1 MSFMRQSLVAVF
13 ILLFVST
20 NALAQR
26 GRGGAAVPAD
36 GGPNGLGALHFRA
49 LGPEGNRVASITG
62 VPGDA
67 MTVYAGAADG
77 GIWKTTDAGISWR
90 PIFDDKDV
98 SAVGALA
105 VAPSSHDTV
114 WAGTGEPWL
123 IRPYYTLGDGVYKSA
138 DAGRTWQHMGLEQ
151 TGHIARIVID
161 PANANTVYVCAI
173 GQAFRAQPDR
183 GVFRTTDGGATWQ
196 QILKV
201 DENTGCSDLAM
212 DPHDSKTLYAGM
224 WQLIIHRY
232 DLHSGGPGSGVFVTH
247 DGGATWSR
255 ISGHGLPAAD
265 HPLGKIAVAVA
276 PSNPNRV
283 YALVQDAPA
292 PGLYRSS
299 DRGETWQLVNQSHL
313 PAERAPYYTRMA
325 VSPDDENLLYFPV
338 VAFTMSR
345 DGGTTVFQAG
355 GGGGGAAGGRGAGA
369 GAAPAGAGAQTGRGR
384 GAGAGAAAGA
394 GAGAGEAAGGG
405 RGRGAVGTEAG
416 PQISAP
422 GGDNHDVWIDPT
434 NANRVLVANDAGVAI
449 SDNRAASYRH
459 FLLPNS
465 QVYHVMA
472 DNAVPY
478 NVMGNIQ
485 DKSSFRGP
493 SRGGGGRGGLGVG
506 NWVGTGGC
514 EDAFA
519 VPDPVESDV
528 VWSGCD
534 NGRVVRMDY
543 RNGMA
548 RDVSP
553 WPITSYGWAPADM
566 KYRWDWIT
574 PIAISPHD
582 HSRVYVGAQVV
593 FMTTNGGQSWKAIS
607 GDLTTNDK
615 SHQGNSG
622 GISSDN
628 LTTFDGATL
637 YAIAESP
644 AKPGVIWTG
653 STDGQVNVTQDA
665 GGHWTNVTKNIPN
678 LPPWG
683 TVWSI
688 APSKYDAATA
698 YVVENLQ
705 HEGIYDA
712 LVYKTSDYGAT
723 WKLISS
729 SVPKGVNSSAH
740 IIVEDPVRKGMLY
753 LGTDNALY
761 VSWDDG
767 GQWMRLR
774 NELPP
779 APVYWMQVQPTF
791 NDLVI
796 GTHGRGV
803 YILDDVTPL
812 RTWDTSQAEDFH
824 LFQPRPAY
832 RFRST
837 SDGRESEPDA
847 HVQGEG
853 AQYGADVNFSLK
865 SATPD
870 VQVSITGPNN
880 TTIRTLTV
888 QGHPGL
894 NRAWWDLRY
903 DNGSTITMQTPPLYE
918 PWAPARRQYAAYG
931 TRIPPA
937 GPIVPP
943 GTYTVRVKAGSN
955 EQTTKLTILPDP
967 KSPGTQQSIEAQVAF
982 SREVLA
988 EIDEVA
994 HMGNALESMRK
1005 QAQDLTAKLAD
1016 DPQKSALVEE
1026 VKKFEASMSTV
1037 EAKMIDLR
1045 NTGRSEDAFRQPVQL
1060 YERISWMIGQMVG
1073 TPGGGSGGGDLGPT
1087 DQQVAVN
1094 NGFKQELAAIAT
1106 EYKQITDRDL
1116 PAIDARLKQSG
1127 VSVTIAPD
1135 K

>member
-1 MSFMRQSLVAVF
+1 MRHFFATVF
-13 ILLFVST
+13 ILLFISAT
-20 NALAQR
+20 ALAQR
-26 GRGGAAVPAD
+26 GRGGFAAPSD
-36 GGPNGLGALHFRA
+36 GGANGLGALHFRA
-49 LGPEGNRVASITG
+49 VGPEGNRVASITG
-62 VPGDA
+62 VPGDP
-67 MTVYAGAADG
+67 MTVYIGAADG
-77 GIWKTTDAGISWR
+77 GIWKTADAGITWR
-90 PIFDDKDV
+90 PIFDDKEV
-98 SAVGALA
+98 SAIGALA
-105 VAPSSHDTV
+105 VAPSAHDTV

-123 IRPYYTLGDGVYKSA
+123 IRPYYTLGDGVYKST
-138 DAGRTWQHMGLEQ
+138 DAGRTWQHVGLDA

-161 PANANTVYVCAI
+161 PANASSVYVCAI
-173 GQAFRAQPDR
+173 GQAFRPQKER
-183 GVFRTTDGGATWQ
+183 GIFHTTDGGTTWQ
-196 QILKV
+196 QVLAV

-212 DPHDSKTLYAGM
+212 DPRDPKTLYAGM

-232 DLHSGGPGSGVFVTH
+232 DLHSGGLGSGVYVTH
-247 DGGATWSR
+247 DGGATWNK
-255 ISGHGLPAAD
+255 ITGHGLPDAD
-265 HPLGKIAVAVA
+265 HALGKTAVAVA
-276 PSNPNRV
+276 QSNPNRV

-292 PGLYRSS
+292 PGLYRSN
-299 DRGETWQLVNQSHL
+299 DRGATWELVNQSHL
-313 PAERAPYYTRMA
+313 PAERASYYTRMA

-369 GAAPAGAGAQTGRGR
+369 GAPA
-384 GAGAGAAAGA
+384 
-394 GAGAGEAAGGG
+394 GG
-405 RGRGAVGTEAG
+405 RGRGAAAEGG

-459 FLLPNS
+459 FLLPIS

-472 DNAVPY
+472 DNAIPY

-493 SRGGGGRGGLGVG
+493 NRGGGGRGGMGVG
-506 NWVGTGGC
+506 NWTGTGGC

-519 VPDPVESDV
+519 VPDPVDSDV

-543 RNGMA
+543 KHGMA
-548 RDVSP
+548 RDVSA

-582 HSRVYVGAQVV
+582 HNRVYVGAQVV
-593 FMTTNGGQSWKAIS
+593 FMTTNAGQSWKVIS
-607 GDLTTNDK
+607 PDLTTNDK

-644 AKPGVIWTG
+644 AKAGVIWTG

-665 GGHWTNVTKNIPN
+665 GAHWTNVTKNMPD

-683 TVWSI
+683 TVWSV
-688 APSKYDAATA
+688 APSKFDAGTA

-712 LVYKTSDYGAT
+712 LVYRTADYGAT

-761 VSWDDG
+761 VTWDDG
-767 GQWMRLR
+767 GHWTRLR
-774 NELPP
+774 NDLPP

-812 RTWDTSQAEDFH
+812 RTWDTSQDEDFH

-832 RFRST
+832 RFRGT
-837 SDGRESEPDA
+837 ADGRESEPDA

-853 AQYGADVNFSLK
+853 AQYGADINFSLK
-865 SATPD
+865 SGTPE
-870 VQVSITGPNN
+870 VQVSIFGPNN
-880 TTIRTLTV
+880 SPIRTLTAA
-888 QGHPGL
+888 GHPGL
-894 NRAWWDLRY
+894 NRVWWDLRY
-903 DNGSTITMQTPPLYE
+903 DQGSTITMQTPPLYE

-943 GTYTVRVKAGSN
+943 GTYTVRVKVGGN
-955 EQTTKLTILPDP
+955 EQATKLTLLPDP

-982 SREVLA
+982 SRAVLA

-994 HMGNALESMRK
+994 RMGNALESMRK
-1005 QAQDLTAKLAD
+1005 QAQDLMAKLAND
-1016 DPQKSALVEE
+1016 SQKSTVLED
-1026 VKKFEASMSTV
+1026 VKKFEATMSRV

-1073 TPGGGSGGGDLGPT
+1073 NPGGGSGGGDLGPT

-1094 NGFKQELAAIAT
+1094 DGFKQELAAIAA
-1106 EYKQITDRDL
+1106 EYTQITEKDA
-1116 PAIDARLKQSG
+1116 PAMNALLKQNG
-1127 VSVTIAPD
+1127 ITVAIAPESRVP
-1135 K
+1135 

>member
-1 MSFMRQSLVAVF
+1 MRQVCASLCLV
-13 ILLFVST
+13 LFVATS
-20 NALAQR
+20 AYAQR
-26 GRGGAAVPAD
+26 GRGNAAVPAD
-36 GGPNGLGALHFRA
+36 GGPNGLGALHFRP

-77 GIWKTTDAGISWR
+77 GIWKTADAGITWR
-90 PIFDDKDV
+90 PVFDDKDV
-98 SAVGALA
+98 SAIGALA
-105 VAPSSHDTV
+105 VAPSAHDTV

-123 IRPYYTLGDGVYKSA
+123 IRPYYTLGDGVYKST
-138 DAGRTWQHMGLEQ
+138 DAGRTWQHMGLDA
-151 TGHIARIVID
+151 TGHIARIVVE
-161 PANANTVYVCAI
+161 PANAASVYVCAI
-173 GQAFRAQPDR
+173 GQAFRPQKER
-183 GVFRTTDGGATWQ
+183 GVFHTSDGGATWE
-196 QILKV
+196 QILAV
-201 DENTGCSDLAM
+201 SNETGCSDLAM
-212 DPHDSKTLYAGM
+212 DPRDPKTLYAGM
-224 WQLIIHRY
+224 WQLAIHRN
-232 DLHSGGPGSGVFVTH
+232 DLHSGGPASGVYVTR
-247 DGGATWSR
+247 DGGLTWNR
-255 ISGHGLPAAD
+255 ISGHGLTAPG
-265 HPLGKIAVAVA
+265 HPIGKIAVAVA
-276 PSNPNRV
+276 PGHPDRV
-283 YALVQDAPA
+283 YALLQDAPA
-292 PGLYRSS
+292 PGLYRSN
-299 DRGETWQLVNQSHL
+299 DRGNTWELVNQSHL
-313 PAERAPYYTRMA
+313 PAERAPYYTRLA
-325 VSPDDENLLYFPV
+325 VSPDDEDLLYFPS

-345 DGGTTVFQAG
+345 DGGKTVFQAG
-355 GGGGGAAGGRGAGA
+355 GRGGPPAGGS
-369 GAAPAGAGAQTGRGR
+369 APA
-384 GAGAGAAAGA
+384 
-394 GAGAGEAAGGG
+394 
-405 RGRGAVGTEAG
+405 
-416 PQISAP
+416 ISAP

-434 NANRVLVANDAGVAI
+434 NANRVLVANDSGIAV

-459 FLLPNS
+459 FMLPIS

-478 NVMGNIQ
+478 NVMGNVQ

-493 SRGGGGRGGLGVG
+493 SRGAGGRGGMGVG

-519 VPDPVESDV
+519 VPDPSEPDV

-543 RNGMA
+543 RHGMA

-582 HSRVYVGAQVV
+582 HNRVYVGAQVV
-593 FMTTNGGQSWKAIS
+593 FTTTNAGQSWKVIS
-607 GDLTTNDK
+607 PDLTTNDK
-615 SHQGNSG
+615 SRQGNSG

-644 AKPGVIWTG
+644 VRAGVIWTG

-665 GGHWTNVTKNIPN
+665 GAHWTNVTAHMPG
-678 LPPWG
+678 LPAWG

-688 APSKYDAATA
+688 APSKFDAGAA

-712 LVYKTSDYGAT
+712 LVYRTHDYGASWT
-723 WKLISS
+723 LISS
-729 SVPKGVNSSAH
+729 GVPKSVNSSAH

-761 VSWDDG
+761 LSWDDG
-767 GQWMRLR
+767 GSWTRLR
-774 NELPP
+774 NDLPP

-812 RTWDTSQAEDFH
+812 RTWDTTRSDAFH
-824 LFQPRPAY
+824 LFPPRPAY
-832 RFRST
+832 RFRGT
-837 SDGRESEPDA
+837 ADARESEPDA
-847 HVQGEG
+847 HVSGES
-853 AQYGADVNFSLK
+853 APYGADINFSLT
-865 SATPD
+865 SASPN
-870 VQVSITGPNN
+870 VEISIAGADNAV
-880 TTIRTLTV
+880 IRTLTAA
-888 QGHPGL
+888 GHAGL
-894 NRAWWDLRY
+894 NRVWWDLRY
-903 DNGSTITMQTPPLYE
+903 DNGSAITMQTPPLYE

-943 GTYTVRVKAGSN
+943 GVYTVRVKAGAN
-955 EQTTKLTILPDP
+955 EQTAKLTVLPDP

-982 SREVLA
+982 TRAVLA
-988 EIDEVA
+988 EIDDVA
-994 HMGNALESMRK
+994 RMGNALESMRK
-1005 QAQDLTAKLAD
+1005 QAQDLAATLAA
-1016 DPQKSALVEE
+1016 DPQKSTLLED
-1026 VKKFEASMSTV
+1026 VKVFESTMSAV

-1073 TPGGGSGGGDLGPT
+1073 AGGSGGGDLGPT

-1094 NGFKQELAAIAT
+1094 NGFKQELAAIAA
-1106 EYKQITDRDL
+1106 EYKKIVDTEL
-1116 PAIDARLKQSG
+1116 PAVNARLKQNG
-1127 VSVTIAPD
+1127 VAVTIAPAARAASGSNQ
-1135 K
+1135 

>member
-1 MSFMRQSLVAVF
+1 
-13 ILLFVST
+13 
-20 NALAQR
+20 
-26 GRGGAAVPAD
+26 
-36 GGPNGLGALHFRA
+36 
-49 LGPEGNRVASITG
+49 
-62 VPGDA
+62 
-67 MTVYAGAADG
+67 
-77 GIWKTTDAGISWR
+77 
-90 PIFDDKDV
+90 
-98 SAVGALA
+98 
-105 VAPSSHDTV
+105 
-114 WAGTGEPWL
+114 
-123 IRPYYTLGDGVYKSA
+123 
-138 DAGRTWQHMGLEQ
+138 
-151 TGHIARIVID
+151 
-161 PANANTVYVCAI
+161 
-173 GQAFRAQPDR
+173 
-183 GVFRTTDGGATWQ
+183 
-196 QILKV
+196 
-201 DENTGCSDLAM
+201 
-212 DPHDSKTLYAGM
+212 M
-224 WQLIIHRY
+224 WELIIHRY
-232 DLHSGGPGSGVFVTH
+232 DLHSGGLGSGVYVTH
-247 DGGATWSR
+247 DGGATWSK
-255 ISGHGLPAAD
+255 ITGHGLPAAD
-265 HPLGKIAVAVA
+265 HALGKTAVAVA
-276 PSNPNRV
+276 PNNPNRV

-299 DRGETWQLVNQSHL
+299 DRGASWQLVNQSHM
-313 PAERAPYYTRMA
+313 PAERASYYTRMA
-325 VSPDDENLLYFPV
+325 VSPDDENLLYFPA

-355 GGGGGAAGGRGAGA
+355 RGGGAGGAGGGRGA
-369 GAAPAGAGAQTGRGR
+369 
-384 GAGAGAAAGA
+384 
-394 GAGAGEAAGGG
+394 EAAGGG
-405 RGRGAVGTEAG
+405 RGRGAGAPEPGAPGGGEGVA
-416 PQISAP
+416 PQGIIAP

-459 FLLPNS
+459 FLLPIS

-472 DNAVPY
+472 DNDVPY

-493 SRGGGGRGGLGVG
+493 SRSAGGRGGGMGVG
-506 NWVGTGGC
+506 NWTGTGGC

-519 VPDPVESDV
+519 VPDPVDPDV

-543 RNGMA
+543 KHGMA
-548 RDVSP
+548 RDVSA

-566 KYRWDWIT
+566 RYRWDWIT

-582 HSRVYVGAQVV
+582 HNRVYVGAQVV
-593 FMTTNGGQSWKAIS
+593 FMTTNGGQSWTVIS
-607 GDLTTNDK
+607 PDLTTNDK

-622 GISSDN
+622 GITSDN
-628 LTTFDGATL
+628 LTTFDGAVL

-644 AKPGVIWTG
+644 AKAGVIWTG

-665 GGHWTNVTKNIPN
+665 GTHWTNVTRNIPN

-683 TVWSI
+683 TVWSV
-688 APSKYDAATA
+688 APSKFDAGTA

-712 LVYKTSDYGAT
+712 LVFKTADYGAT

-740 IIVEDPVRKGMLY
+740 IIVEDPVRQGMLY

-761 VSWDDG
+761 VTWDDG
-767 GQWMRLR
+767 AHWTRVR
-774 NELPP
+774 NDLPP

-812 RTWDTSQAEDFH
+812 RTWDASQTETFH
-824 LFQPRPAY
+824 LFAPRPAY

-837 SDGRESEPDA
+837 ADGRENEPDP
-847 HVQGEG
+847 HVQGENPP
-853 AQYGADVNFSLK
+853 YGADINFSLK
-865 SATPD
+865 SATPG
-870 VQVSITGPNN
+870 VQVSIVGPNN
-880 TTIRTLTV
+880 ATIRTLTV
-888 QGHPGL
+888 AGDPGL
-894 NRAWWDLRY
+894 NRVWWDLRY

-943 GTYTVRVKAGSN
+943 GKYTVRVKAGAT
-955 EQTTKLTILPDP
+955 EQRTSLTVLPDP

-994 HMGNALESMRK
+994 KMGNALESMRK
-1005 QAQDLTAKLAD
+1005 QAQDLMATLAKDA
-1016 DPQKSALVEE
+1016 QKAALLQSVKTFESNMSA
-1026 VKKFEASMSTV
+1026 V

-1094 NGFKQELAAIAT
+1094 NGFKQELAAIAAQYT
-1106 EYKQITDRDL
+1106 QIVDKEVPTM
-1116 PAIDARLKQSG
+1116 DALLKQNG
-1127 VSVTIAPD
+1127 VAVTITAEPHQ
-1135 K
+1135 

>member
-1 MSFMRQSLVAVF
+1 MRRTPIISSAAIALALLASL
-13 ILLFVST
+13 ST
-20 NALAQR
+20 DSLAQR
-26 GRGGAAVPAD
+26 RGGAPAESTD
-36 GGPNGLGALHFRA
+36 GGPNGLGALHFRP

-62 VPGDA
+62 VPGDN

-77 GIWKTTDAGISWR
+77 GIWKTTDAGINWQ

-105 VAPSSHDTV
+105 VAPSAHETV

-123 IRPYYTLGDGVYKSA
+123 IRPYYTLGDGVYKST
-138 DAGRTWQHMGLEQ
+138 DAGRTWQHMGLDA
-151 TGHIARIVID
+151 TGHISRIIVD
-161 PANANTVYVCAI
+161 PRDANSVYVCAI
-173 GQAFRAQPDR
+173 GQAFRPQRER
-183 GVFRTTDGGATWQ
+183 GVFHTTDGGSTWQ
-196 QILKV
+196 QVLAV
-201 DENTGCSDLAM
+201 NDSTGCSDIAM
-212 DPHDSKTLYAGM
+212 DPADSKTLYAGM
-224 WQLIIHRY
+224 WQLIIHRG
-232 DLHSGGPGSGVFVTH
+232 DLHSGGLGSGVYVSH
-247 DGGATWSR
+247 DAGATWSK
-255 ISGHGLPAAD
+255 ITSHGLPAAD
-265 HPLGKIAVAVA
+265 HALGKTAVAVA

-283 YALVQDAPA
+283 YALIQDAPA
-292 PGLYRSS
+292 PGLYRSN
-299 DRGETWQLVNQSHL
+299 DRGATWELVNQSHM

-325 VSPDDENLLYFPV
+325 VSPDDENLLYFPS

-355 GGGGGAAGGRGAGA
+355 GGGGR
-369 GAAPAGAGAQTGRGR
+369 
-384 GAGAGAAAGA
+384 
-394 GAGAGEAAGGG
+394 GGG
-405 RGRGAVGTEAG
+405 GGGIV
-416 PQISAP
+416 AP

-459 FLLPNS
+459 FLLPIS

-472 DNAVPY
+472 DNAIPY

-493 SRGGGGRGGLGVG
+493 NRGGGGRGGGFGVN
-506 NWVGTGGC
+506 NWTGTGGC

-519 VPDPVESDV
+519 VPDPVDSDI

-534 NGRVVRMDY
+534 NGRLVRMDY
-543 RNGMA
+543 KHGMA
-548 RDVSP
+548 RDVSA

-574 PIAISPHD
+574 PLTISPHD
-582 HSRVYVGAQVV
+582 HNRVYVGAQVV

-607 GDLTTNDK
+607 PDLTTNDK

-622 GISSDN
+622 GITSDN
-628 LTTFDGATL
+628 LTTFDGAVL

-644 AKPGVIWTG
+644 AKAGVIWTG

-665 GGHWTNVTKNIPN
+665 GLHWANVTKNIPN

-688 APSKYDAATA
+688 APSEFDAGTA

-705 HEGIYDA
+705 HQGIYDA
-712 LVYKTSDYGAT
+712 LVYKTTDYGAT
-723 WKLISS
+723 WKLITGSI
-729 SVPKGVNSSAH
+729 PKSVNSSAH

-761 VSWDDG
+761 VTWNDG
-767 GQWMRLR
+767 GSWTRLR
-774 NELPP
+774 NNLPP
-779 APVYWMQVQPTF
+779 APVYWMQVQPRF

-812 RTWDTSQAEDFH
+812 RTWDTAQAEDFH
-824 LFQPRPAY
+824 LFVPRPAY
-832 RFRST
+832 RFRGT
-837 SDGRESEPDA
+837 ADARESEPDA
-847 HVQGEG
+847 HVQGENPP
-853 AQYGADVNFSLK
+853 YGADIDFSLK
-865 SATPD
+865 NATPN
-870 VQVSITGPNN
+870 VEVSVVGTDGKP
-880 TTIRTLTV
+880 IRTLTV
-888 QGHPGL
+888 AGHSGL
-894 NRAWWDLRY
+894 NRVWWDLRY
-903 DNGSTITMQTPPLYE
+903 ESGSTITMQTPPLYE

-943 GTYTVRVKAGSN
+943 GTYTVRVKAGG
-955 EQTTKLTILPDP
+955 QQKTAQLTVLPDP
-967 KSPGTQQSIEAQVAF
+967 KSPGTQQSIQAQVAF

-994 HMGNALESMRK
+994 KMGNALESMRK
-1005 QAQDLTAKLAD
+1005 QAQDLTASLAKD
-1016 DPQKSALVEE
+1016 ASKSAVVDRL
-1026 VKKFEASMSTV
+1026 KSFESSMSTI

-1060 YERISWMIGQMVG
+1060 YEKISWMIGPMVG
-1073 TPGGGSGGGDLGPT
+1073 NPGSGSGGGDLGPT
-1087 DQQVAVN
+1087 AQQVAVN
-1094 NGFKQELAAIAT
+1094 AEFKQQLAAIAAQYKKLVDT
-1106 EYKQITDRDL
+1106 EE
-1116 PAIDARLKQSG
+1116 PAINALLKQNG
-1127 VSVTIAPD
+1127 IATTIASETRVIP
-1135 K
+1135 

>member
-1 MSFMRQSLVAVF
+1 MRLFLVG
-13 ILLFVST
+13 LFVLVFAT
-20 NALAQR
+20 GTARAQR
-26 GRGGAAVPAD
+26 RGSAPTAPAD
-36 GGPNGLGALHFRA
+36 GGANGLGALHFRP

-62 VPGDA
+62 VPGDP
-67 MTVYAGAADG
+67 MTVYIGAADG
-77 GIWKTTDAGISWR
+77 GIWKTSDAGINWR

-105 VAPSSHDTV
+105 VAPSAHETV

-123 IRPYYTLGDGVYKSA
+123 IRPYYTLGDGVYKSS
-138 DAGRTWQHMGLEQ
+138 DAGRTWKHMGLPA
-151 TGHIARIVID
+151 TGHIGRIVID
-161 PANANTVYVCAI
+161 PRDANSVYVCAI
-173 GQAFRAQPDR
+173 GQAFRTQSER
-183 GVFRTTDGGATWQ
+183 GVFHSSDGGATWQ
-196 QILKV
+196 HILAV
-201 DENTGCSDLAM
+201 DESTGCSDLAM
-212 DPHDSKTLYAGM
+212 DPRDSKTLYAGM

-232 DLHSGGPGSGVFVTH
+232 DLHSGGLGSGVYVTR
-247 DGGATWSR
+247 DGGATWNK
-255 ISGHGLPAAD
+255 ITGHGLPAAD
-265 HPLGKIAVAVA
+265 HALGKTAVAVA
-276 PSNPNRV
+276 QSNPNRV

-292 PGLYRSS
+292 PGLYRSN

-313 PAERAPYYTRMA
+313 PAERASYYTRMA
-325 VSPDDENLLYFPV
+325 VSPDDENLLYFPS

-355 GGGGGAAGGRGAGA
+355 GGAAG
-369 GAAPAGAGAQTGRGR
+369 GRGR
-384 GAGAGAAAGA
+384 GAGPAEGGAPPPPSAVANAAP
-394 GAGAGEAAGGG
+394 
-405 RGRGAVGTEAG
+405 
-416 PQISAP
+416 PQGISAP

-459 FLLPNS
+459 FLLPIS

-478 NVMGNIQ
+478 HVMGNIQ

-493 SRGGGGRGGLGVG
+493 NRGGGGRGGAMGVS
-506 NWVGTGGC
+506 NFTGTGGC

-519 VPDPVESDV
+519 VPDPVDADV

-543 RNGMA
+543 KHGMA

-582 HSRVYVGAQVV
+582 HNRVYVGAQVV
-593 FMTTNGGQSWKAIS
+593 FITTDAGQSWRVIS
-607 GDLTTNDK
+607 PDLTTNDK

-622 GISSDN
+622 GITSDN

-644 AKPGVIWTG
+644 LKAGVIWTG
-653 STDGQVNVTQDA
+653 STDGQVNVTQD
-665 GGHWTNVTKNIPN
+665 GGAHWTNVTKNIPN

-683 TVWSI
+683 TVWSV
-688 APSKYDAATA
+688 APSRFDAGAA

-705 HEGIYDA
+705 HEGVYDA
-712 LVYKTSDYGAT
+712 LVYRTSDYGAT
-723 WKLISS
+723 WRLITS

-753 LGTDNALY
+753 LGTDNAVY
-761 VSWDDG
+761 ITWDDG
-767 GQWMRLR
+767 EHWMHLR
-774 NELPP
+774 NDLPP

-812 RTWDTSQAEDFH
+812 RTWGTSQSEDFH
-824 LFQPRPAY
+824 LYEPRAAY

-837 SDGRESEPDA
+837 ADARESEPDP
-847 HVQGEG
+847 HVIGENPP
-853 AQYGADVNFSLK
+853 YGADINFSLK

-870 VQVSITGPNN
+870 VQVSIVGPDNAAV
-880 TTIRTLTV
+880 RTLTV
-888 QGHPGL
+888 AGHPGL
-894 NRAWWDLRY
+894 NRVWWDLRY
-903 DNGSTITMQTPPLYE
+903 DSGSTITMQTPPLYE

-943 GTYTVRVKAGSN
+943 GMYAVHVKAGST
-955 EQTTKLTILPDP
+955 ERSAPLTVLPDP

-994 HMGNALESMRK
+994 RMGNALESMRK
-1005 QAQDLTAKLAD
+1005 QAQDLMALLEK
-1016 DPQKSALVEE
+1016 DPQKAALLQQVKTFESNMSA
-1026 VKKFEASMSTV
+1026 V

-1073 TPGGGSGGGDLGPT
+1073 TPGGGSGGGDFGPT

-1094 NGFKQELAAIAT
+1094 NGFKQELAAIADQY
-1106 EYKQITDRDL
+1106 ERMTDKDL
-1116 PAIDARLKQSG
+1116 PAMNALLKQNG
-1127 VSVTIAPD
+1127 VGVIITAESRPPATPH
-1135 K
+1135 

>member
-1 MSFMRQSLVAVF
+1 MRHFLISLVL
-13 ILLFVST
+13 LLFAIGS
-20 NALAQR
+20 AHAQR
-26 GRGGAAVPAD
+26 GRGGLAAPAD
-36 GGPNGLGALHFRA
+36 GGPSGLGALHFRP

-62 VPGDA
+62 VPGDPL
-67 MTVYAGAADG
+67 TVYIGAADG
-77 GIWKTTDAGISWR
+77 GIWKTSDAGINWR

-105 VAPSSHDTV
+105 VAPSAHETV

-123 IRPYYTLGDGVYKSA
+123 IRPYYTLGDGVYKST
-138 DAGRTWQHMGLEQ
+138 DAGRTWQHMGLDA
-151 TGHIARIVID
+151 TGHIARIVVD
-161 PANANTVYVCAI
+161 PRDANSVYVCAI
-173 GQAFRAQPDR
+173 GQAFRTQRER
-183 GVFRTTDGGATWQ
+183 GVFHTSDGGSTWQ
-196 QILKV
+196 QVLAV
-201 DENTGCSDLAM
+201 NERTGCSDLAM
-212 DPHDSKTLYAGM
+212 DSKDPGTLYAGM
-224 WQLIIHRY
+224 WELIVHRY
-232 DLHSGGPGSGVFVTH
+232 DLHSGGPGSGVYVTR
-247 DGGATWSR
+247 DGGATWNK
-255 ISGHGLPAAD
+255 ITGHGLPAAD
-265 HPLGKIAVAVA
+265 HPLGKIAVAVSQ
-276 PSNPNRV
+276 SNPNRV

-325 VSPDDENLLYFPV
+325 VSPDDENLLYFPS

-355 GGGGGAAGGRGAGA
+355 GGGGGGAAG
-369 GAAPAGAGAQTGRGR
+369 
-384 GAGAGAAAGA
+384 
-394 GAGAGEAAGGG
+394 GGG
-405 RGRGAVGTEAG
+405 RGRGAVPVEGAAPPGTTPAAPSQG
-416 PQISAP
+416 FSAP

-434 NANRVLVANDAGVAI
+434 NAQRVLVANDAGVAI

-459 FLLPNS
+459 FLLPIS

-485 DKSSFRGP
+485 DKSSFRG
-493 SRGGGGRGGLGVG
+493 SNRGGGGRGGMGVG

-519 VPDPVESDV
+519 VPDPVDSDI

-543 RNGMA
+543 KHGMA
-548 RDVSP
+548 RDVSA

-582 HSRVYVGAQVV
+582 HNRVYVGAQVV
-593 FMTTNGGQSWKAIS
+593 FMTTNGGQSWKVIS
-607 GDLTTNDK
+607 PDLTTNDK
-615 SHQGNSG
+615 SHEGNSG
-622 GISSDN
+622 GITSDN

-644 AKPGVIWTG
+644 VRAGVIWTG
-653 STDGQVNVTQDA
+653 STDGQVNVTQD
-665 GGHWTNVTKNIPN
+665 GGAHWANVTKNMPN

-683 TVWSI
+683 TIWSV
-688 APSKYDAATA
+688 APSKFDAGAA
-698 YVVENLQ
+698 YVVDNLQ
-705 HEGIYDA
+705 HEGVYDA
-712 LVYKTSDYGAT
+712 LVFKTADYGAT

-729 SVPKGVNSSAH
+729 SVPKSVNSSAH

-761 VSWDDG
+761 VTWDDG
-767 GQWMRLR
+767 AHWTRLR
-774 NELPP
+774 NDLPP

-803 YILDDVTPL
+803 YILDDVTAL
-812 RTWDTSQAEDFH
+812 RSWDASQSEDVH
-824 LFQPRPAY
+824 LFAPRPAY
-832 RFRST
+832 RFRAT
-837 SDGRESEPDA
+837 ADGRESEPDA
-847 HVQGEG
+847 HVQGES
-853 AQYGADVNFSLK
+853 APYGADVDFSLK

-880 TTIRTLTV
+880 AAVRTLTV
-888 QGHPGL
+888 AGHPGL
-894 NRAWWDLRY
+894 NRVWWDLRY
-903 DNGSTITMQTPPLYE
+903 ESGSTITMQTPPLYE

-943 GTYTVRVKAGSN
+943 GPYTVRVKAGAVERTAS
-955 EQTTKLTILPDP
+955 LTVLPDP

-982 SREVLA
+982 SRGVLA
-988 EIDEVA
+988 EIDDVA
-994 HMGNALESMRK
+994 KMGNALESMRK
-1005 QAQDLTAKLAD
+1005 QSEDLMASLAK
-1016 DPQKSALVEE
+1016 DPQKSTVLES
-1026 VKKFEASMSTV
+1026 VKTFESKLSAV

-1094 NGFKQELAAIAT
+1094 EGFKQELAAIAT
-1106 EYKQITDRDL
+1106 QYRRIADTDV
-1116 PAIDARLKQSG
+1116 PAMNALLKQNG
-1127 VSVTIAPD
+1127 VPVTVAVD
-1135 K
+1135 R

>member
-1 MSFMRQSLVAVF
+1 MRHALVTLF
-13 ILLFVST
+13 IVVFVST
-20 NALAQR
+20 IAHAQR
-26 GRGGAAVPAD
+26 RGGAPAAPSD
-36 GGPNGLGALHFRA
+36 GGANGLGALHFRP

-62 VPGDA
+62 VPGDP
-67 MTVYAGAADG
+67 MIVYIGAADG
-77 GIWKTTDAGISWR
+77 GIWKTVDAGITWQ

-105 VAPSSHDTV
+105 VAPSAHETV

-123 IRPYYTLGDGVYKSA
+123 IRPYYTLGDGVYKST
-138 DAGRTWQHMGLEQ
+138 DAGRTWRHMGLDA
-151 TGHIARIVID
+151 TGHVARILID
-161 PANANTVYVCAI
+161 SANANSVYVCAI
-173 GQAFRAQPDR
+173 GQTFRAQAER
-183 GVFRTTDGGATWQ
+183 GVFHTTDGGTTWQ
-196 QILKV
+196 HVLAV

-212 DPHDSKTLYAGM
+212 DPRDSKTLYAGM
-224 WQLIIHRY
+224 WQLIVHRS
-232 DLHSGGPGSGVFVTH
+232 DLHSGGPGSGVYVTH
-247 DGGATWSR
+247 DGGATWSK
-255 ISGHGLPAAD
+255 ITGHGLPEAD
-265 HPLGKIAVAVA
+265 HELGKTAVAVA
-276 PSNPNRV
+276 PGNPNRV

-292 PGLYRSS
+292 PGLYRSN
-299 DRGETWQLVNQSHL
+299 DRGATWQLVNQSHM
-313 PAERAPYYTRMA
+313 PAERASYYTRMA
-325 VSPDDENLLYFPV
+325 VSPDDENLLYFPA

-355 GGGGGAAGGRGAGA
+355 GGG
-369 GAAPAGAGAQTGRGR
+369 
-384 GAGAGAAAGA
+384 
-394 GAGAGEAAGGG
+394 AGGG
-405 RGRGAVGTEAG
+405 RGTGGGGRGAAAAEGG
-416 PQISAP
+416 PTIAAP

-459 FLLPNS
+459 FLLPIS

-493 SRGGGGRGGLGVG
+493 NRGGGGRGGGMGVG
-506 NWVGTGGC
+506 NWMGTGGC

-519 VPDPVESDV
+519 VPDPTNEDV

-543 RNGMA
+543 KNGMA
-548 RDVSP
+548 RDVSA

-582 HSRVYVGAQVV
+582 HNRVYVGAQVV
-593 FMTTNGGQSWKAIS
+593 FMTTNGGQSWRVIS
-607 GDLTTNDK
+607 PDLTTNDK

-622 GISSDN
+622 GITSDN

-644 AKPGVIWTG
+644 AKAGVIWTG
-653 STDGQVNVTQDA
+653 STDGQVNVTQD
-665 GGHWTNVTKNIPN
+665 GGAHWTNVTKNIPN
-678 LPPWG
+678 LKPWG
-683 TVWSI
+683 TVWSV
-688 APSKYDAATA
+688 APSKFDAGIA

-712 LVYKTSDYGAT
+712 LVYKTADYGAT

-729 SVPKGVNSSAH
+729 DVPKGVNSSAH

-761 VSWDDG
+761 ITWDDG
-767 GQWMRLR
+767 GHWTHLR
-774 NELPP
+774 NDLPP

-812 RTWDTSQAEDFH
+812 RTWDASQSTEFH
-824 LFQPRPAY
+824 LFAPRPTY

-837 SDGRESEPDA
+837 ADARESEPDA
-847 HVQGEG
+847 HVVGEG
-853 AQYGADVNFSLK
+853 APYGADINFSLK
-865 SATPD
+865 SATTD
-870 VQVSITGPNN
+870 VHVSIAGPNN
-880 TTIRTLTV
+880 TTIRTLKV
-888 QGHPGL
+888 EGHAGL
-894 NRAWWDLRY
+894 NRVWWDLRY
-903 DNGSTITMQTPPLYE
+903 DSGSTITMQTPPLYE

-943 GTYTVRVKAGSN
+943 DTYTVRVKAGAT
-955 EQTTKLTILPDP
+955 EQTTRLTVLPDP

-982 SREVLA
+982 SREVLG
-988 EIDEVA
+988 EIDDVA
-994 HMGNALESMRK
+994 RMGNALEAMRK
-1005 QAQDLTAKLAD
+1005 QSQDLMAKLAD
-1016 DPQKSALVEE
+1016 DGHKTAVLPAVKTFESNMSA
-1026 VKKFEASMSTV
+1026 V

-1045 NTGRSEDAFRQPVQL
+1045 NTGRGEDAFRQPVQL

-1094 NGFKQELAAIAT
+1094 NGFKQELAALAAA
-1106 EYKQITDRDL
+1106 YKQITDKDV
-1116 PAIDARLKQSG
+1116 PAINALLKQNG
-1127 VSVTIAPD
+1127 VAVVIAPGSGEP
-1135 K
+1135 

>member
-1 MSFMRQSLVAVF
+1 MRHVLVTVF
-13 ILLFVST
+13 ILVFVST
-20 NALAQR
+20 SAHAQR
-26 GRGGAAVPAD
+26 RGGAPQAPPD
-36 GGPNGLGALHFRA
+36 GGANGLGALHFRP
-49 LGPEGNRVASITG
+49 LGPEGNRVASVTG
-62 VPGDA
+62 VPGDP
-67 MTVYAGAADG
+67 MTVYIGAADG
-77 GIWKTTDAGISWR
+77 GIWKTTDAGINWQ

-105 VAPSSHDTV
+105 VAPSAHETL

-123 IRPYYTLGDGVYKSA
+123 IRPYYTLGDGVYKST
-138 DAGRTWQHMGLEQ
+138 DSGRTWRHMGLDA

-161 PANANTVYVCAI
+161 SANANSVYVCAI
-173 GQAFRAQPDR
+173 GQAFRTQRER
-183 GVFRTTDGGATWQ
+183 GVFHTTDGGTTWQ
-196 QILKV
+196 HVLAV

-212 DPHDSKTLYAGM
+212 DPRDSKTLYAGM

-232 DLHSGGPGSGVFVTH
+232 DLHSGGPGSGVYVTH
-247 DGGATWSR
+247 DGGTTWSK
-255 ISGHGLPAAD
+255 ITGHGLPAAD
-265 HPLGKIAVAVA
+265 HALGKTAVAVA

-292 PGLYRSS
+292 PGLYRSN
-299 DRGETWQLVNQSHL
+299 DRGGTWQLVNQSHL
-313 PAERAPYYTRMA
+313 PAERASYYTRMA
-325 VSPDDENLLYFPV
+325 VSPDDENLLYFPS

-355 GGGGGAAGGRGAGA
+355 GGGAGGG
-369 GAAPAGAGAQTGRGR
+369 GRGR
-384 GAGAGAAAGA
+384 GAGAA
-394 GAGAGEAAGGG
+394 EGGPS
-405 RGRGAVGTEAG
+405 V
-416 PQISAP
+416 SAP

-459 FLLPNS
+459 FLLPIS

-478 NVMGNIQ
+478 SVMGNIQ
-485 DKSSFRGP
+485 DKSSFRGTN
-493 SRGGGGRGGLGVG
+493 RGGGGRGGGMGVG
-506 NWVGTGGC
+506 NWMGTGGC

-519 VPDPVESDV
+519 VPDPVDADV

-543 RNGMA
+543 KNGMA
-548 RDVSP
+548 RDVSA
-553 WPITSYGWAPADM
+553 WPITSYGWAPGAM

-582 HSRVYVGAQVV
+582 HNRVYVGAQVV
-593 FMTTNGGQSWKAIS
+593 FMTTNGGQSWNVIS
-607 GDLTTNDK
+607 PDLTTNDK

-622 GISSDN
+622 GITSDN

-644 AKPGVIWTG
+644 AKAGVIWTG

-665 GGHWTNVTKNIPN
+665 GAHWTNVTKNIPN

-683 TVWSI
+683 TVWSV
-688 APSKYDAATA
+688 APSKFDAGTA

-712 LVYKTSDYGAT
+712 LVYKTADYGAT
-723 WKLISS
+723 WKLIASD
-729 SVPKGVNSSAH
+729 VPKGVNSSAH

-761 VSWDDG
+761 VTWDDG
-767 GQWMRLR
+767 GHWTHLR
-774 NELPP
+774 NDLPP

-791 NDLVI
+791 NDLVV

-812 RTWDTSQAEDFH
+812 RTWDASQSEDFH
-824 LFQPRPAY
+824 LFAPRPAY

-837 SDGRESEPDA
+837 ADGRESEPDP
-847 HVQGEG
+847 HVVGES
-853 AQYGADVNFSLK
+853 APYGADINFSLK
-865 SATPD
+865 SGTPD
-870 VQVSITGPNN
+870 VHVSIAGPNA
-880 TTIRTLTV
+880 TIRTLTV
-888 QGHPGL
+888 AGHAGL
-894 NRAWWDLRY
+894 NRMWWDLRY

-943 GTYTVRVKAGSN
+943 GTYTVRVKAGAN
-955 EQTTKLTILPDP
+955 EQTTRLTVLPDP
-967 KSPGTQQSIEAQVAF
+967 KSPGSQQSIEAQVAF
-982 SREVLA
+982 SREVLG

-994 HMGNALESMRK
+994 RMGNALEAMRK
-1005 QAQDLTAKLAD
+1005 QSQDLLAKLAD
-1016 DPQKSALVEE
+1016 DAHKTAVLQAVKTFESNMSA
-1026 VKKFEASMSTV
+1026 V

-1094 NGFKQELAAIAT
+1094 NGFKQELAAIAA
-1106 EYKQITDRDL
+1106 EYKQITDKDL
-1116 PAIDARLKQSG
+1116 PAMNALLQQN
-1127 VSVTIAPD
+1127 SVAVVIAPGSGEP
-1135 K
+1135 

>member
-1 MSFMRQSLVAVF
+1 MRPVLISL
-13 ILLFVST
+13 ILLLFTSV
-20 NALAQR
+20 NAHAQR
-26 GRGGAAVPAD
+26 GRGAPAAPAD
-36 GGPNGLGALHFRA
+36 GGPNGLGALHFRP

-62 VPGDA
+62 VPGDP
-67 MTVYAGAADG
+67 MTVYIGAADG
-77 GIWKTTDAGISWR
+77 GIWKTSDAGINWR

-105 VAPSSHDTV
+105 VAQSAHETV

-123 IRPYYTLGDGVYKSA
+123 IRPYYTLGDGVYKST
-138 DAGRTWQHMGLEQ
+138 DAGRTWQHMGLDA
-151 TGHIARIVID
+151 TGHIARIIID
-161 PANANTVYVCAI
+161 PRDANSVYVCAI
-173 GQAFRAQPDR
+173 GQAFRTQRER
-183 GVFRTTDGGATWQ
+183 GVFHTSDGGATWQ
-196 QILKV
+196 HVLAV
-201 DENTGCSDLAM
+201 NERTGCSDLAIDSK
-212 DPHDSKTLYAGM
+212 DPKTLYAGM
-224 WQLIIHRY
+224 WELIVHRY
-232 DLHSGGPGSGVFVTH
+232 DLHSGGPGSGVYVTH
-247 DGGATWSR
+247 DGGATWSK
-255 ISGHGLPAAD
+255 ITGHGLPAAD
-265 HPLGKIAVAVA
+265 HALGKIAVAVSQ
-276 PSNPNRV
+276 SNPNRV

-325 VSPDDENLLYFPV
+325 VSPDDENLLYFPS

-355 GGGGGAAGGRGAGA
+355 
-369 GAAPAGAGAQTGRGR
+369 
-384 GAGAGAAAGA
+384 
-394 GAGAGEAAGGG
+394 AGGG
-405 RGRGAVGTEAG
+405 RGAAGAQGGRGLPPGASAQSGRGAG
-416 PQISAP
+416 PGEGVPPPPPSAAINAAPPQGISAP

-434 NANRVLVANDAGVAI
+434 NANRVLVANDSGVAI

-459 FLLPNS
+459 FMLPIS

-493 SRGGGGRGGLGVG
+493 SRGGGGRGGMGVG

-519 VPDPVESDV
+519 VPDPVDPDV

-543 RNGMA
+543 KHGMA
-548 RDVSP
+548 RDVSA

-574 PIAISPHD
+574 PIAISPHE
-582 HSRVYVGAQVV
+582 HNRVYVGAQVV
-593 FMTTNGGQSWKAIS
+593 FMTTNGGQSWKTIS
-607 GDLTTNDK
+607 PDLTTNDK

-622 GISSDN
+622 GITSDN

-644 AKPGVIWTG
+644 AKAGVIWTG
-653 STDGQVNVTQDA
+653 STDGQVNVTRDA
-665 GGHWTNVTKNIPN
+665 GEHWTNVTKNIPN

-688 APSKYDAATA
+688 APSKFDAATA

-705 HEGIYDA
+705 HEGLYDA
-712 LVYKTSDYGAT
+712 LVYKTADYGAT
-723 WKLISS
+723 WTLISS
-729 SVPKGVNSSAH
+729 SLPKGVNSSAH

-761 VSWDDG
+761 VTWDDG
-767 GQWMRLR
+767 ARWTRLR
-774 NELPP
+774 NDLPP

-803 YILDDVTPL
+803 YILDDVTSL
-812 RTWDTSQAEDFH
+812 RTWDTSQSEEFH
-824 LFQPRPAY
+824 LFAPRPAY

-837 SDGRESEPDA
+837 ADGRESEPDA
-847 HVQGEG
+847 HVQGENPP
-853 AQYGADVNFSLK
+853 YGADVDFSLK
-865 SATPD
+865 SATPN
-870 VQVSITGPNN
+870 VQVSIVGPNN
-880 TTIRTLTV
+880 AMIRTLSV
-888 QGHPGL
+888 AGHPGL
-894 NRAWWDLRY
+894 NRVWWDLRY

-918 PWAPARRQYAAYG
+918 PWAPARRNYAAYG

-943 GTYTVRVKAGSN
+943 GKYTIRVKAGAA
-955 EQTTKLTILPDP
+955 EQTTTLTVLPDP

-982 SREVLA
+982 SRDVLA

-994 HMGNALESMRK
+994 KMGNALESMRK
-1005 QAQDLTAKLAD
+1005 QSQDLMSSLAND
-1016 DPQKSALVEE
+1016 AQKTSLLQSVKTFESNLSA
-1026 VKKFEASMSTV
+1026 V

-1106 EYKQITDRDL
+1106 QYRQIADKDV
-1116 PAIDARLKQSG
+1116 PAMNALLKQNG
-1127 VSVTIAPD
+1127 VAATITAER
-1135 K
+1135 

>member
-1 MSFMRQSLVAVF
+1 MRQFLAS
-13 ILLFVST
+13 LFVLVFVGAGV
-20 NALAQR
+20 NAQR
-26 GRGGAAVPAD
+26 RGGGPPASAD
-36 GGPNGLGALHFRA
+36 GGANGLDELHFRP

-62 VPGDA
+62 VPGDST
-67 MTVYAGAADG
+67 TVYIGAADG
-77 GIWKTTDAGISWR
+77 GIWKTSDAGINWR

-105 VAPSSHDTV
+105 VAPTAHETV
-114 WAGTGEPWL
+114 WAGMGEPWL
-123 IRPYYTLGDGVYKSA
+123 IRPYYTLGDGVYKST
-138 DAGRTWQHMGLEQ
+138 DAGRTWQHMGLDA

-161 PANANTVYVCAI
+161 PRDATSVYVCAI
-173 GQAFRAQPDR
+173 GQAFRPQHER
-183 GVFRTTDGGATWQ
+183 GVFHTPDGGATWQ
-196 QILKV
+196 QVLTV
-201 DENTGCSDLAM
+201 NDDTGCSDLAM
-212 DPHDSKTLYAGM
+212 DPSDSKTLYAGM
-224 WQLIIHRY
+224 WQLIIHRN
-232 DLHSGGPGSGVFVTH
+232 DLHSGGLGSGVYVTH
-247 DGGATWSR
+247 DAGATWNKLT
-255 ISGHGLPAAD
+255 GHGLPAAD
-265 HPLGKIAVAVA
+265 HALGKTAVAVA

-299 DRGETWQLVNQSHL
+299 DRGATWELVNQSHL
-313 PAERAPYYTRMA
+313 PAERSSYYTRMA
-325 VSPDDENLLYFPV
+325 VSPDDENLLYFPSV
-338 VAFTMSR
+338 TFTMSR
-345 DGGTTVFQAG
+345 DGGTTVFAAG
-355 GGGGGAAGGRGAGA
+355 GGGG
-369 GAAPAGAGAQTGRGR
+369 
-384 GAGAGAAAGA
+384 
-394 GAGAGEAAGGG
+394 AAGGG
-405 RGRGAVGTEAG
+405 RGRGAGAAEAG
-416 PQISAP
+416 APAPGVPTAPTAAPPQPISAP

-434 NANRVLVANDAGVAI
+434 NANRVLVANDAGVEV

-459 FLLPNS
+459 FLLPIS

-472 DNAVPY
+472 DSAVPY

-493 SRGGGGRGGLGVG
+493 SRTGGGRGGMGVG
-506 NWVGTGGC
+506 NWTGTGGC

-519 VPDPVESDV
+519 IPDPVDPDV

-543 RNGMA
+543 KHGMA
-548 RDVSP
+548 RDVSA

-566 KYRWDWIT
+566 KYRWDWVT

-582 HSRVYVGAQVV
+582 HNRVYVGAQVV
-593 FMTTNGGQSWKAIS
+593 FMTTNGGQSWKVIS
-607 GDLTTNDK
+607 PDLTTDDK
-615 SHQGNSG
+615 SRQGNSG
-622 GISSDN
+622 GLSSDN

-644 AKPGVIWTG
+644 MKAGVIWTG

-665 GGHWTNVTKNIPN
+665 GAHWTNVTKNIPS
-678 LPPWG
+678 LPKWG

-688 APSKYDAATA
+688 APSKYDAGTA
-698 YVVENLQ
+698 YVVVNLQ

-712 LVYKTSDYGAT
+712 LAFKTSDYGVT
-723 WKLISS
+723 WTLISS
-729 SVPKGVNSSAH
+729 SVPKSVNSSAH
-740 IIVEDPVRKGMLY
+740 IIVEDPVRRGMLY

-761 VSWDDG
+761 VTWDDG
-767 GQWMRLR
+767 QHWTHLR
-774 NELPP
+774 NDLPP

-812 RTWDTSQAEDFH
+812 RTWDASHMDAFH
-824 LFQPRPAY
+824 LFSPRPAY

-837 SDGRESEPDA
+837 ADGRESEPDP
-847 HVQGEG
+847 HVTGENPP
-853 AQYGADVNFSLK
+853 YGADINFSLT
-865 SATPD
+865 SATPG
-870 VQVSITGPNN
+870 VELSIVGPNN
-880 TTIRTLTV
+880 AIIRTLTV
-888 QGHPGL
+888 AGHPGL
-894 NRAWWDLRY
+894 NRVWWDLRY
-903 DNGSTITMQTPPLYE
+903 DNGSAITMQTPPLYE

-943 GTYTVRVKAGSN
+943 GAYTVRVKAGST
-955 EQTTKLTILPDP
+955 EQTTSLTVLPDP
-967 KSPGTQQSIEAQVAF
+967 KSPGTAQSVEAQVAF

-994 HMGNALESMRK
+994 RMGNALESMRK
-1005 QAQDLTAKLAD
+1005 QAQDLMATLAND
-1016 DPQKSALVEE
+1016 APKAALLQSVKTFESGLSA
-1026 VKKFEASMSTV
+1026 V

-1073 TPGGGSGGGDLGPT
+1073 TPGSGSGGGDLGPT

-1094 NGFKQELAAIAT
+1094 NGFKVELAAISAQ
-1106 EYKQITDRDL
+1106 YKQIADTDV
-1116 PAIDARLKQSG
+1116 PAMNALLKQNG
-1127 VSVTIAPD
+1127 LAVTITPQGRLP
-1135 K
+1135 

>member
-1 MSFMRQSLVAVF
+1 MRRVLISLVLLL
-13 ILLFVST
+13 ILTASGF
-20 NALAQR
+20 AQR
-26 GRGGAAVPAD
+26 RGGGPPVPAD
-36 GGPNGLGALHFRA
+36 GGANGLGALHFRA

-62 VPGDA
+62 VPGDSQ
-67 MTVYAGAADG
+67 TVYIGAADG
-77 GIWKTTDAGISWR
+77 GIWKTADAGITWR

-105 VAPSSHDTV
+105 VAPTAHDTV

-123 IRPYYTLGDGVYKSA
+123 IRPYYTLGDGVYKST
-138 DAGRTWQHMGLEQ
+138 DAGRTWQHMGLDA

-161 PANANTVYVCAI
+161 PRDANSVYVCAI
-173 GQAFRAQPDR
+173 GQAFRPQHER
-183 GVFRTTDGGATWQ
+183 GIFHTTDGGATWKQ
-196 QILKV
+196 VLAV

-212 DPHDSKTLYAGM
+212 DPGDVKTLYAGM
-224 WQLIIHRY
+224 WQLSIHRY
-232 DLHSGGPGSGVFVTH
+232 DLHSGGLGSGVYVTH
-247 DGGATWSR
+247 DAGATWSK
-255 ISGHGLPAAD
+255 IAGHGLPAAD
-265 HPLGKIAVAVA
+265 HPLGKTAVAVA
-276 PSNPNRV
+276 QSNPNRV

-292 PGLYRSS
+292 PGLYRSN
-299 DRGETWQLVNQSHL
+299 DRGATWELVNQSHL

-355 GGGGGAAGGRGAGA
+355 AGGGGGGGGG
-369 GAAPAGAGAQTGRGR
+369 GGRGR
-384 GAGAGAAAGA
+384 GAGAADPGAPA
-394 GAGAGEAAGGG
+394 
-405 RGRGAVGTEAG
+405 
-416 PQISAP
+416 PISAP

-459 FLLPNS
+459 FLLPIS

-493 SRGGGGRGGLGVG
+493 NRTSGGRGMGVG
-506 NWVGTGGC
+506 NWTNTGGC

-519 VPDPVESDV
+519 VPDPTDANI

-534 NGRVVRMDY
+534 NGRIVRMDY
-543 RNGMA
+543 KHGMA

-582 HSRVYVGAQVV
+582 HNRVYAGAQVV
-593 FMTTNGGQSWKAIS
+593 FMTTNGGQSWTVIS
-607 GDLTTNDK
+607 PDLTTNTK

-628 LTTFDGATL
+628 LTTFDGGTL

-644 AKPGVIWTG
+644 MKAGVIWTG

-665 GGHWTNVTKNIPN
+665 GAHWTNVTRNMPN

-688 APSKYDAATA
+688 APSKFDAGAA

-723 WKLISS
+723 WKLITAG
-729 SVPKGVNSSAH
+729 VPKSVNSSAH
-740 IIVEDPVRKGMLY
+740 IIVEDPVRRGMLY

-761 VSWDDG
+761 VTWDDG
-767 GQWMRLR
+767 GRWTQLR
-774 NELPP
+774 NDLPP

-812 RTWDTSQAEDFH
+812 RTWDTSQSEAFH
-824 LFQPRPAY
+824 LFPPRAAY

-837 SDGRESEPDA
+837 NDARESEPDA
-847 HVQGEG
+847 HVTGES
-853 AQYGADVNFSLK
+853 APYGADINFSLT
-865 SATPD
+865 SVTATPN
-870 VQVSITGPNN
+870 VEVSIVGPDKA
-880 TTIRTLTV
+880 TIRTLTV
-888 QGHPGL
+888 AGHPGL
-894 NRAWWDLRY
+894 NRTWWDLRY
-903 DNGSTITMQTPPLYE
+903 DSGSTITMQTPPLYE
-918 PWAPARRQYAAYG
+918 PWAPARRNYAAYG

-943 GTYTVRVKAGSN
+943 GTYTVTVKAGSA
-955 EQTTKLTILPDP
+955 EQTASLVVRPDP
-967 KSPGTQQSIEAQVAF
+967 ASPGTQQSIEAQVKF

-994 HMGNALESMRK
+994 KMGNSLESMRK
-1005 QAQDLTAKLAD
+1005 QAQDLMASLATD
-1016 DPQKSALVEE
+1016 
-1026 VKKFEASMSTV
+1026 ASKATV
-1037 EAKMIDLR
+1037 GPVDEDVRGKHER
-1045 NTGRSEDAFRQPVQL
+1045 RRSEDDR
-1060 YERISWMIGQMVG
+1060 
-1073 TPGGGSGGGDLGPT
+1073 PT
-1087 DQQVAVN
+1087 EHR
-1094 NGFKQELAAIAT
+1094 KE
-1106 EYKQITDRDL
+1106 
-1116 PAIDARLKQSG
+1116 
-1127 VSVTIAPD
+1127 
-1135 K
+1135 

>member
-1 MSFMRQSLVAVF
+1 MRQFLASLIVL
-13 ILLFVST
+13 ILISASVHT
-20 NALAQR
+20 QR
-26 GRGGAAVPAD
+26 RGGGPPVPAD
-36 GGPNGLGALHFRA
+36 GGADGLGALHFRA

-62 VPGDA
+62 VPGDP
-67 MTVYAGAADG
+67 MTVYIGAADG
-77 GIWKTTDAGISWR
+77 GIWKTTDAGINWR

-105 VAPSSHDTV
+105 VAPAAHETV

-123 IRPYYTLGDGVYKSA
+123 IRPYYTLGDGVYKST
-138 DAGRTWQHMGLEQ
+138 DAGRTWQHMGLDA

-161 PANANTVYVCAI
+161 PRDANSVYVCAI
-173 GQAFRAQPDR
+173 GQAFRTQRER
-183 GVFRTTDGGATWQ
+183 GVFHTSDGGSTWQ
-196 QILKV
+196 HVLAV
-201 DENTGCSDLAM
+201 DESTGCSDLAM
-212 DPHDSKTLYAGM
+212 DTNDSKTLYAGM
-224 WQLIIHRY
+224 WQVIIHRN
-232 DLHSGGPGSGVFVTH
+232 DLHSGGVGSGVYVTR
-247 DGGATWSR
+247 DGGATWSK
-255 ISGHGLPAAD
+255 IAGHGLPAAD
-265 HPLGKIAVAVA
+265 HALGKTAVAVA
-276 PSNPNRV
+276 ASNPNRV
-283 YALVQDAPA
+283 YAIVQDAPA
-292 PGLYRSS
+292 PGLYRSN
-299 DRGETWQLVNQSHL
+299 DRGATWQLVNQSHL
-313 PAERAPYYTRMA
+313 PAERASYYTRMA
-325 VSPDDENLLYFPV
+325 VSPDDDNLLYFPS

-355 GGGGGAAGGRGAGA
+355 GGGGGGGGAAG
-369 GAAPAGAGAQTGRGR
+369 GRGR
-384 GAGAGAAAGA
+384 GAGAPDAAAA
-394 GAGAGEAAGGG
+394 
-405 RGRGAVGTEAG
+405 
-416 PQISAP
+416 PPISAP

-459 FLLPNS
+459 FLLPIS

-493 SRGGGGRGGLGVG
+493 NRGGGGRGGMGVG
-506 NWVGTGGC
+506 NWTGTGGC

-519 VPDPVESDV
+519 VPDPVDSDV

-543 RNGMA
+543 KHGMA
-548 RDVSP
+548 RDVSA

-582 HSRVYVGAQVV
+582 HNRVYVGAQVV
-593 FMTTNGGQSWKAIS
+593 FMTTNAGQSWKVIS
-607 GDLTTNDK
+607 PDLTTNDK
-615 SHQGNSG
+615 SRQGNSG
-622 GISSDN
+622 GITSDN

-644 AKPGVIWTG
+644 MKAGVIWTG

-665 GGHWTNVTKNIPN
+665 GAHWTNVTKNIPN

-688 APSKYDAATA
+688 APSKFDAASA

-705 HEGIYDA
+705 HEGVYDA
-712 LVYKTSDYGAT
+712 LVYKTSDYGAS

-740 IIVEDPVRKGMLY
+740 IIVEDPVRRGMLY

-761 VSWDDG
+761 VTWDDG
-767 GQWMRLR
+767 QRWTRLR
-774 NELPP
+774 NDLPP

-812 RTWDTSQAEDFH
+812 RTWDTSQSAAFH
-824 LFQPRPAY
+824 LFAARPAY

-837 SDGRESEPDA
+837 ADGRESEPDA
-847 HVQGEG
+847 HVTGESG
-853 AQYGADVNFSLK
+853 QYGADINFSLA
-865 SATPD
+865 SATPG
-870 VQVSITGPNN
+870 VEVSIVGRDNVI
-880 TTIRTLTV
+880 IRTLTV
-888 QGHPGL
+888 AGHPGL
-894 NRAWWDLRY
+894 NRVWWDLRY

-943 GTYTVRVKAGSN
+943 GTYTVRVKAGSA
-955 EQTTKLTILPDP
+955 EQTTSLTVLPDP

-988 EIDEVA
+988 EVDEVA
-994 HMGNALESMRK
+994 RMGNALESMRK
-1005 QAQDLTAKLAD
+1005 QSQDLMASLGNDASKATLLQSVKTFESSL
-1016 DPQKSALVEE
+1016 SA
-1026 VKKFEASMSTV
+1026 V

-1094 NGFKQELAAIAT
+1094 NGFKSELAAIAAQ
-1106 EYKQITDRDL
+1106 YKQITDKDV
-1116 PAIDARLKQSG
+1116 PAINALLKQNG
-1127 VSVTIAPD
+1127 LTTVITPEGRLPG
-1135 K
+1135 